1 MRFSRQAAGER
12 PARHALWLVLSLLG
26 ALACQSDDAPPAVV
40 APPAAAVVANTVAK
54 GGNDTVALP
63 TPQKPAFVYSFA
75 GKRDPFRSYLVEL
88 HEVEQAKNDARVHE
102 PTEEYDT
109 SQFRLTAIISG
120 GRQPS
125 AMVED
130 PLGRGHV
137 LKIGGRIGKNNG
149 RVTNIDNT
157 GMSIV
162 EQFYDGTGKRLE
174 VGSVLRLPSND
185 EGAPG
190 AL

>member
-1 MRFSRQAAGER
+1 MGGQR
-12 PARHALWLVLSLLG
+12 ARWAQIFGMWPLL
-26 ALACQSDDAPPAVV
+26 AACQTNIPAPTV
-40 APPAAAVVANTVAK
+40 AGDPPTPSAATTVAK
-54 GGNDTVALP
+54 NANDSAAVAAP
-63 TPQKPAFVYSFA
+63 AKGAFVYSFA
-75 GKRDPFRSYLVEL
+75 GKRDPFRSYLAEL
-88 HEVEQAKNDARVHE
+88 HDREQAKNDARVHE

-130 PLGRGHV
+130 PVGRGHV

-157 GMSIV
+157 GMNII
-162 EQFYDGTGKRLE
+162 EQFYDGTGKLLE

-185 EGAPG
+185 EVAPV
-190 AL
+190 AP